1 MRRAAGLQKSWYA
14 EILISPKCSSGDTYE
29 VMPDLQLQQKI
40 GELNKDEKMKVAVAV
55 IVAITM

>member
-1 MRRAAGLQKSWYA
+1 
-14 EILISPKCSSGDTYE
+14 
-29 VMPDLQLQQKI
+29 MPDLQLQQKI